1 MEKILFLT
9 RSYPNTLGSA
19 TLLCMHR
26 VLNCVATSGKYE
38 VHALCMSYPFEAY
51 EEQVGNVMVHRFNPT
66 WWQQMRNNLQSSHN
80 HRRLARLMEIMTK
93 LLTIPTF
100 PRTEPLTDMKFTKE
114 AMQLQ
119 RNYNYDLVVSEH
131 HGLETLLTGCR
142 LMSEFPKLKHIA
154 VLWDPVKGQ
163 MATMKLPKS
172 YTEKRIDQIE
182 NFATKY
188 TTLLISTLSMKP
200 YYEEYG
206 DIAANHRIYL
216 DIPGILKPE
225 EEVTTEYIKL
235 IKKDSIN
242 IVFSGLLSEH
252 YRDARPIIRL
262 LNQCDDAERINLI
275 FFSRGE
281 KDAIETEKKNF
292 KGTIVYHD
300 YIPLSELHSLYR
312 HADYLLNVS
321 HINAN
326 MVPSKIFEYM
336 SYGKPIISTFISDG
350 DSARKYINRYPEGIC
365 IELKKSEKD
374 NVDVLNAFMKKK
386 HKLVTFDFVREE
398 FKENTPGSFLREI
411 EKVLE
416 NEGNPALDNG

>member
-1 MEKILFLT
+1 MKKMEKILFLT

-66 WWQQMRNNLQSSHN
+66 WWQQIRNNLQSSHN

-119 RNYNYDLVVSEH
+119 RNYNYDLVISEY

-235 IKKDSIN
+235 LKKESIN
-242 IVFSGLLSEH
+242 IVFSGLLSEY

-262 LNQCDDAERINLI
+262 LNQCEEVERINI
-275 FFSRGE
+275 VFFSRGE
-281 KDAIETEKKNF
+281 KEAIEDEAENF
-292 KGTIVYHD
+292 KGTIVCHD
-300 YIPLSELHSLYR
+300 YIPLSELHTIYR

-321 HINAN
+321 HINAK

-336 SYGKPIISTFISDG
+336 SYGQPIISTYVSDG
-350 DSARKYINRYPEGIC
+350 DSAETYLSKYPEKLC
-365 IELKKSEKD
+365 IDIKKSEQE
-374 NVDVLNAFMKKK
+374 NVALLNAFLRKK
-386 HKLVTFDFVREE
+386 HTSVQFECVWEL
-398 FKENTPGSFLREI
+398 FKENTPETY
-411 EKVLE
+411 
-416 NEGNPALDNG
+416 LDVIDRIMSK

>member
-1 MEKILFLT
+1 MKKILFLT
-9 RSYPNTLGSA
+9 KSYPDTFGSA
-19 TLLCMHR
+19 TILCMHR
-26 VLNCVATSGKYE
+26 VLNSVAESGHYE
-38 VHALCMSYPFEAY
+38 VHVLSMRYPGDAF
-51 EEQVGNVMVHRFNPT
+51 EEQVGNVTVHRIKT
-66 WWQQMRNNLQSSHN
+66 SWWQQIRNGFQKSRKHPKI
-80 HRRLARLMEIMTK
+80 ARLMEVVSKTI
-93 LLTIPTF
+93 TIPTF
-100 PRTEPLTDMKFTKE
+100 PRTEPLTDRRFTRAALK
-114 AMQLQ
+114 LQ
-119 RNYNYDLVVSEH
+119 REIEFDMVVSEH
-131 HGLETLLTGCR
+131 HGLTTLLTGCR
-142 LMSEFPKLKHIA
+142 MMKEFTGLKHIA

-163 MATMKLPKS
+163 MATVKLPRKF
-172 YTEKRIDQIE
+172 TERRIDAVEQ
-182 NFATKY
+182 FAAKY
-188 TTLLISTLSMKP
+188 TTLQISTLSMKA
-200 YYEEYG
+200 YHDEHG
-206 DIAANHRIYL
+206 DFAKGHRIYL
-216 DIPGILKPE
+216 DIPSILKPE
-225 EEVTTEYIKL
+225 TEVSTEYIKL

-398 FKENTPGSFLREI
+398 FKENTPESFLREI
-411 EKVLE
+411 EKVI
-416 NEGNPALDNG
+416 